1 MTAPLCRTFSTQA
14 AGNFAQPVVSVL
26 FFLLSPS
33 VSMLAVEEY
42 EELQVNLELEK
53 DLRKKA
59 ESFAQEV
66 GKLLRTGEGR
76 GLRRTPVGKTG

>member
-1 MTAPLCRTFSTQA
+1 
-14 AGNFAQPVVSVL
+14 
-26 FFLLSPS
+26 
-33 VSMLAVEEY
+33 MLAVEEY

-66 GKLLRTGEGR
+66 GMLLRTGNLANPLWAKQIEFCQI
-76 GLRRTPVGKTG
+76 RRAIDSSVPTMAG

>member
-1 MTAPLCRTFSTQA
+1 
-14 AGNFAQPVVSVL
+14 
-26 FFLLSPS
+26 
-33 VSMLAVEEY
+33 MLAVEEY

-66 GKLLRTGEGR
+66 GMLQRTGNFAEH
-76 GLRRTPVGKTG
+76 PWAK

>member
-1 MTAPLCRTFSTQA
+1 
-14 AGNFAQPVVSVL
+14 
-26 FFLLSPS
+26 
-33 VSMLAVEEY
+33 MLAVEEY

-66 GKLLRTGEGR
+66 GMLLRTGK
-76 GLRRTPVGKTG
+76 LPRTPVGKTKLNDMKGNRLQGSYHGRLTPL

>member
-1 MTAPLCRTFSTQA
+1 
-14 AGNFAQPVVSVL
+14 
-26 FFLLSPS
+26 
-33 VSMLAVEEY
+33 MLAVEEY

-66 GKLLRTGEGR
+66 CTLRDTGFFS
-76 GLRRTPVGKTG
+76 

>member
-1 MTAPLCRTFSTQA
+1 
-14 AGNFAQPVVSVL
+14 
-26 FFLLSPS
+26 
-33 VSMLAVEEY
+33 MLAVEEY

-66 GKLLRTGEGR
+66 GRLPKLGDFTEHLWEKQSGSGR
-76 GLRRTPVGKTG
+76 